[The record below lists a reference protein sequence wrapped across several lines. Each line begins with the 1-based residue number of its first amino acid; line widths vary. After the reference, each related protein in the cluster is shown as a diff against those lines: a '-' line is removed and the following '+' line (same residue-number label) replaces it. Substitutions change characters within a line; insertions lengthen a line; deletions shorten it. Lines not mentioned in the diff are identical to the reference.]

1 MLILCSG
8 VHLLCCSTNLLG
20 SEISL
25 CPILQATRRSQESC
39 RGCHQ
44 PCRPHCTS
52 EILSAS
58 VRNSERA
65 KEPLK
70 KAHGNHPLAKK
81 AIGQA
86 KTKALQ
92 SPSKRQK
99 TSRKWPIQRMSCGSR
114 NWNVQ
119 PAIPFHKE
127 EKQEA
132 KTTLEKDKR
141 QYFQVNTS
149 LANNQD
155 RQRHPKEGPLQP
167 FNPQVPKRIT
177 RAILQMVTGNEKSL
191 HEKRMLRCSSR
202 S

>member
-70 KAHGNHPLAKK
+70 KAHGNRPLAKK

-149 LANNQD
+149 LANNQAIGRD
-155 RQRHPKEGPLQP
+155 ILKKGLCNHSILKYQRGSPEQYCKW
-167 FNPQVPKRIT
+167 
-177 RAILQMVTGNEKSL
+177 
-191 HEKRMLRCSSR
+191 
-202 S
+202 